1 MKITLHVKGMHCAS
15 CGMLI
20 QDALEDIGV
29 VQTVVDNDK
38 GTVVVDFDEQKVS
51 LDKIKKTIV
60 VEGYLVE

>member
-1 MKITLHVKGMHCAS
+1 MHCAS